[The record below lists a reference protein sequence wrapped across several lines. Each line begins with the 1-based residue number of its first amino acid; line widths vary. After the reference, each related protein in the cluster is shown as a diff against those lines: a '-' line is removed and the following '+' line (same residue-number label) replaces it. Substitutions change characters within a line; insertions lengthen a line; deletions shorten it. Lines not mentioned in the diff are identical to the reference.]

1 MILPRQGEGNDLAP
15 YKNSQV
21 FAKHL
26 EVEAGF
32 VEGDRRE
39 AQTKNRLDIRFSTES
54 LILAQDER

>member
-32 VEGDRRE
+32 VEGGH
-39 AQTKNRLDIRFSTES
+39 
-54 LILAQDER
+54 LAGRAFY